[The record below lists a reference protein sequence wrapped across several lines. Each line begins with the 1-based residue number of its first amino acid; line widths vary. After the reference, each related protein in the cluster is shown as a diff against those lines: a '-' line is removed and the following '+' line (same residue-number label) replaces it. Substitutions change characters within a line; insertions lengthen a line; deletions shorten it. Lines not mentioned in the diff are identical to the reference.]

1 MYRYLIAVTLLAL
14 TACSESQAPFES
26 SSITDSPISETR
38 GSTLVGRIAF
48 SGYRNGELGDI
59 YVMNPDGTG
68 TTQLTSTADD
78 DRSPSWSYDNQRIAF
93 MRPRPDAANV
103 PHYDVYV
110 IDATGSN
117 GHWVLPTPTSE
128 DLLDP
133 TWSPDGSRL
142 VVWTVDY
149 KVGLIDVATG
159 AITFL
164 QHDQDDFLGE
174 NPSFDPTGQ
183 KIVSGFGP
191 KLRIINADGT
201 GTPLVIPTS
210 SGTQAQAPAFSPDG
224 QRIIFSLY
232 NPSTGQHDLYSVGAN
247 GAGLSRLSGRGG
259 ADTRPTWS
267 ADGKQIAYGY
277 YHSGAFE
284 VWRTTPSGGKRVKL
298 SSGAGIDITPA
309 YSH

>member
-1 MYRYLIAVTLLAL
+1 MYRYLTAATLLVL

-26 SSITDSPISETR
+26 SSITGSPISEAR

-93 MRPRPDAANV
+93 IRPRPDAANV
-103 PHYDVYV
+103 PHYDVFV

-128 DLLDP
+128 DLYDP

-201 GTPLVIPTS
+201 GTPVRDT
-210 SGTQAQAPAFSPDG
+210 
-224 QRIIFSLY
+224 
-232 NPSTGQHDLYSVGAN
+232 DLE
-247 GAGLSRLSGRGG
+247 R
-259 ADTRPTWS
+259 
-267 ADGKQIAYGY
+267 
-277 YHSGAFE
+277 HSGSSPSVFARWPENHLLPLQPEYESARFVFGGGE
-284 VWRTTPSGGKRVKL
+284 RRRSLAIEWSRRSRHQAHLVSGWKTDRVWVLPLRSV
-298 SSGAGIDITPA
+298 
-309 YSH
+309 